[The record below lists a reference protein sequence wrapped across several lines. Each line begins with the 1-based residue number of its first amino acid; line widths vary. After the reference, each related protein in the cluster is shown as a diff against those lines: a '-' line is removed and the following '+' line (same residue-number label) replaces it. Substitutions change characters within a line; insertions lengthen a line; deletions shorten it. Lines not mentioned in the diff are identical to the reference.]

1 MGIEIA
7 RLKRRPC
14 VDFLHAPGRW
24 LAAVASSRSPRALV
38 PIQTSRLAGEVLE
51 VRVVDLALA
60 YLFIGQGEDVLEPE
74 REARRRQAVTDKK
87 TERKRKLRAIR
98 MSQSRCM
105 ASFAALRKPL
115 D

>member
-7 RLKRRPC
+7 RVKRRPC

-24 LAAVASSRSPRALV
+24 LAAVASSGSPRALV

-60 YLFIGQGEDVLEPE
+60 YLFTFVALSSEPSVRPE
-74 REARRRQAVTDKK
+74 WPGMCCPLDARRQA
-87 TERKRKLRAIR
+87 EPGLIFLH
-98 MSQSRCM
+98 SR
-105 ASFAALRKPL
+105 
-115 D
+115 

>member
-1 MGIEIA
+1 MTEVEFLSGEDFTNPNRKQQVASSTAFLPLAHYTGIEIG
-7 RLKRRPC
+7 RVKRRPC

-24 LAAVASSRSPRALV
+24 LASSGSPRALV

-74 REARRRQAVTDKK
+74 R
-87 TERKRKLRAIR
+87 
-98 MSQSRCM
+98 
-105 ASFAALRKPL
+105 
-115 D
+115 